1 MDKEKKESNKKA
13 LIKDNIKVIIGF
25 LIAVLAVTNIFL
37 VFELNRIY
45 QSIEILNEENSQE
58 DEINDTEDFKEH
70 EVNDTEDRL
79 ECTLTVTNLND
90 IHPIEGCAESRLT
103 IENLNLNKQE
113 VTVTAIFTLINEDY
127 FYSLRLSF
135 NDQEVVSDFFTAKED
150 ENDLP
155 SYIWTD
161 DAINFFT
168 ISENGVPTL
177 LAIHSRVA
185 GQGQDEFLQVINSQ
199 GEVVLE
205 LKNIYLRDIDMDSN
219 NIADRFSV
227 RKSDI
232 HLPTPCDADLD
243 PDTIIEEV
251 TTYEVNNGV
260 LKIIDKETFTY
271 DDCH

>member
-58 DEINDTEDFKEH
+58 DEI
-70 EVNDTEDRL
+70 NDTEDRL

-135 NDQEVVSDFFTAKED
+135 NDQEVVNDFFTAKED

-161 DAINFFT
+161 DAINFLT

-205 LKNIYLRDIDMDSN
+205 LKNIYLRDMDSN